1 MVRAR
6 HHERTQPQP
15 CSSHTKH
22 GTALVAGQ
30 VDSRVALIVL
40 ILTGLLSAQPA
51 LAAQKLRLS
60 QAPGGPGA
68 AQVSAADYDMSFGT
82 MNALGL
88 GTPLAGVS
96 VTALSNGAL
105 YFFTYQLTISGL
117 PAGQKA
123 GVTVYVSTNFSHP
136 AALEMENCPDTTACT
151 TASEYSVMSTSA
163 TAPSIIVAPPGVG
176 NSTFTAGIGVFLPDN
191 DGASAYTG
199 NDTST
204 VTITATD
211 LTTNTVIG
219 TAVIFFNSP
228 AETVQDAVQ
237 LTLSTATGGVTVSPA
252 ADFAMN
258 FGNVNG
264 LGIGPA
270 AGLTTVASSGGIIY
284 GTPYLLNPAFTDF
297 TSTTGTLSVYASTTF
312 AHPAVLH
319 LDDSASGAGPYA
331 TISVT
336 AGAPTQITTA
346 AHDRT
351 SVTRYLG
358 LFVSNVNGATAF
370 TGTDNA
376 TLTFTMTVP

>member
-6 HHERTQPQP
+6 YHERTQLQP
-15 CSSHTKH
+15 CSSRTKH
-22 GTALVAGQ
+22 GIAFA
-30 VDSRVALIVL
+30 IL
-40 ILTGLLSAQPA
+40 ILTCLLAAQA
-51 LAAQKLRLS
+51 AAAQKLRLS
-60 QAPGGPGA
+60 QSPGRPAVAQAPA
-68 AQVSAADYDMSFGT
+68 NDYSMSFGT
-82 MNALGL
+82 MNALGI

-96 VTALSNGAL
+96 VAALSNGAL

-117 PAGQKA
+117 AAGHKA

-136 AALEMENCPDTTACT
+136 AALVMENCPDTTACT
-151 TASEYSVMSTSA
+151 TSSEYSVMSISA
-163 TAPSIIVAPPGVG
+163 AAPSIIVAPPGVT

-199 NDTST
+199 TDTST

-211 LTTNTVIG
+211 LNTNTVIG
-219 TAVIFFNSP
+219 TAIIFFNSP

-264 LGIGPA
+264 LGIGAA
-270 AGLTTVASSGGIIY
+270 AGLTTVAASRGVIY

-297 TSTTGTLSVYASTTF
+297 TSTTGTLSVYASKVF

-319 LDDSASGAGPYA
+319 LDDSASSAGPYA

-336 AGAPTQITTA
+336 AGLPTQITTS

-351 SVTRYLG
+351 SLTRYLG

>member
-1 MVRAR
+1 LTAGHKAR
-6 HHERTQPQP
+6 
-15 CSSHTKH
+15 
-22 GTALVAGQ
+22 
-30 VDSRVALIVL
+30 
-40 ILTGLLSAQPA
+40 
-51 LAAQKLRLS
+51 
-60 QAPGGPGA
+60 
-68 AQVSAADYDMSFGT
+68 
-82 MNALGL
+82 
-88 GTPLAGVS
+88 
-96 VTALSNGAL
+96 VTIYL
-105 YFFTYQLTISGL
+105 
-117 PAGQKA
+117 
-123 GVTVYVSTNFSHP
+123 STNFSYP
-136 AALEMENCPDTTACT
+136 AALMMENCPDTTAYT
-151 TASEYSVMSTSA
+151 TSSEYSLMSTSA
-163 TAPSIIVAPPGVG
+163 AAPSIVVAPPGVG
-176 NSTFTAGIGVFLPDN
+176 NSTVTAGIGMFLPDN

-199 NDTST
+199 TDTST
-204 VTITATD
+204 VNITATD

-237 LTLSTATGGVTVSPA
+237 LTLSTATGGVTISPA

-270 AGLTTVASSGGIIY
+270 AGLTTVAAAGGVIY
-284 GTPYLLNPAFTDF
+284 GTPYLLNPVFTDF
-297 TSTTGTLSVYASTTF
+297 TSTTGTLSVYASTAF

-319 LDDSASGAGPYA
+319 LDDSAASAGPYA
-331 TISVT
+331 AISVT
-336 AGAPTQITTA
+336 AGAPTQITNA

>member
-1 MVRAR
+1 
-6 HHERTQPQP
+6 
-15 CSSHTKH
+15 
-22 GTALVAGQ
+22 
-30 VDSRVALIVL
+30 
-40 ILTGLLSAQPA
+40 
-51 LAAQKLRLS
+51 
-60 QAPGGPGA
+60 
-68 AQVSAADYDMSFGT
+68 

-96 VTALSNGAL
+96 VAALSNGAL

-117 PAGQKA
+117 AAGHKA
-123 GVTVYVSTNFSHP
+123 SVTVYVSTNFSHP
-136 AALEMENCPDTTACT
+136 AALVMENCPDTTACT
-151 TASEYSVMSTSA
+151 TSSEYSVMSTSA

-176 NSTFTAGIGVFLPDN
+176 NSTVTAGIGVFLPDN

-199 NDTST
+199 TDTST

-211 LTTNTVIG
+211 LNTGTVIG

-270 AGLTTVASSGGIIY
+270 AGLTTVAASGGVVY

-297 TSTTGTLSVYASTTF
+297 TSTTGTLSVYASKTF
-312 AHPAVLH
+312 AHAAVLH
-319 LDDSASGAGPYA
+319 LDDSASSAGPYA
-331 TISVT
+331 AISVT
-336 AGAPTQITTA
+336 AGAPTQITAA

>member
-6 HHERTQPQP
+6 HHERTQLQP
-15 CSSHTKH
+15 CSLRTKH
-22 GTALVAGQ
+22 GPALVAWR
-30 VDSRVALIVL
+30 VDSRIALIVL
-40 ILTGLLSAQPA
+40 ILTGLLAAQPA
-51 LAAQKLRLS
+51 AAQRLRLR
-60 QAPGGPGA
+60 QAPGGPTV
-68 AQVSAADYDMSFGT
+68 AQAPANDYSMSFGT

-96 VTALSNGAL
+96 VAALSNGAL

-117 PAGQKA
+117 AAGHKA
-123 GVTVYVSTNFSHP
+123 GVTIYVSTNFSHP
-136 AALEMENCPDTTACT
+136 AALVMENCPDTTACT
-151 TASEYSVMSTSA
+151 AASEYSVMSTSA
-163 TAPSIIVAPPGVG
+163 GAPSVIVAPPGVG
-176 NSTFTAGIGVFLPDN
+176 NSTVTAGIGVFLPDN

-199 NDTST
+199 TDTST
-204 VTITATD
+204 VTLTATD
-211 LTTNTVIG
+211 LNTNTVIG

-237 LTLSTATGGVTVSPA
+237 LTLSTATGGVTISPA

-270 AGLTTVASSGGIIY
+270 AGLTTVASAGGVIY

-297 TSTTGTLSVYASTTF
+297 TSTTGSLSVYASKVF

-319 LDDSASGAGPYA
+319 LDDSASSAGPYA
-331 TISVT
+331 TISIT
-336 AGAPTQITTA
+336 AGAPTQITTV

>member
-6 HHERTQPQP
+6 HRERTQLQP
-15 CSSHTKH
+15 CSLHTKR
-22 GTALVAGQ
+22 GTELA
-30 VDSRVALIVL
+30 IL
-40 ILTGLLSAQPA
+40 ILACLLTAQPA
-51 LAAQKLRLS
+51 AAQKLRLS
-60 QAPGGPGA
+60 QAPGRPA
-68 AQVSAADYDMSFGT
+68 LSPAPANNYFLSFGT
-82 MNALGL
+82 MNALGI

-96 VTALSNGAL
+96 VAALSNGAL

-117 PAGQKA
+117 AAGHKA

-136 AALEMENCPDTTACT
+136 AALVMENCPITTACNT
-151 TASEYSVMSTSA
+151 SGEYSLMSTSA
-163 TAPSIIVAPPGVG
+163 GAPSIVVAPPGVG
-176 NSTFTAGIGVFLPDN
+176 NSTVTAGIGVFLPDN

-199 NDTST
+199 TDTST

-211 LTTNTVIG
+211 LNTNTVIG

-237 LTLSTATGGVTVSPA
+237 LTLSTATGGVTLSPA

-264 LGIGPA
+264 LGIGAA
-270 AGLTTVASSGGIIY
+270 AGLTTVAAAGGVIY
-284 GTPYLLNPAFTDF
+284 HTPYLLNPAFADF
-297 TSTTGTLSVYASTTF
+297 TSTTGTLSVYASKVF

-319 LDDSASGAGPYA
+319 LDDSASTAGPYA

-336 AGAPTQITTA
+336 AGAPTQITTV

-358 LFVSNVNGATAF
+358 LFVSNVNGAAAF